1 MSGTHNFKPLEHPNW
16 KDRCFI
22 SSVILALGQSDV
34 IFEMCVVGLWISEA
48 LEQRGEETV
57 RESRALK
64 ESALDHDREK
74 NDSLCFQL
82 NLSWRGDGH
91 SALAS
96 QRLLVTPAG
105 QGSNLSV
112 ILGAT
117 RQKDPQRDCT
127 ARHLSRPVSSTLPLR
142 SVESLQLAGS

>member
-1 MSGTHNFKPLEHPNW
+1 MFGTNNFKPLEHPNS

-34 IFEMCVVGLWISEA
+34 ISELCVVGLWISEA
-48 LEQRGEETV
+48 LNREERRQRGNPEHW
-57 RESRALK
+57 R
-64 ESALDHDREK
+64 
-74 NDSLCFQL
+74 
-82 NLSWRGDGH
+82 NLSWVMMGRKMTVYIFYWTSFGRVDGH

-96 QRLLVTPAG
+96 QRLAAPAG
-105 QGSNLSV
+105 QGPKLSV
-112 ILGAT
+112 IWGAT
-117 RQKDPQRDCT
+117 RQKDPQRDCI